1 MSFGVNRLTNSL
13 KVSDTTKLELFQLIF
28 FQSD

>member
-13 KVSDTTKLELFQLIF
+13 KVSDTTKLEIFQLIF